1 MSGASLSIL
10 GLTATEERVYR
21 HFLRNPETSAE
32 DIHLLLHAP
41 REEVEKALAHLAEL
55 SLLRTGERG
64 TTASDP
70 EDAVGRLADLR
81 LRELHEQLRLV
92 TQSRHLVTELRAEQE
107 ARPLA
112 AQGVERMEILAQIR
126 DRIDDLAFF
135 AREEILSVE
144 PYTALTPENIAHARP
159 LDMRCL
165 RRGIR
170 IRSVVLKEALE
181 HPPTVSYLRELTAQG
196 ATIRVAGS
204 LSERILVYDRQT
216 ALVPV
221 DPADTSRGALVTQ
234 QAGLV
239 SNILA
244 LFEKIWDHATDLSAL
259 IAPADADA
267 QPLSANGL
275 TAIEQ
280 QVLEEMCRVAKDE
293 TGARNLDISVRT
305 YRRHVADLLRVL
317 DASSRP
323 HAALLAR
330 EKGWI

>member
-21 HFLRNPETSAE
+21 HFLRNPDTSAE
-32 DIHLLLHAP
+32 DIHVLLHAA
-41 REEVEKALAHLAEL
+41 REEVERVLERLTEL
-55 SLLRTGERG
+55 SLLRTGESGG
-64 TTASDP
+64 TVAADP
-70 EDAVGRLADLR
+70 ENAVDRLTDLR
-81 LRELHEQLRLV
+81 LRELHDQLRQV
-92 TQSRHLVTELRAEQE
+92 TQSRHLIAGLRAEQD
-107 ARPLA
+107 ARPLVT
-112 AQGVERMEILAQIR
+112 QGVERLEVLARLR

-144 PYTALTPENIAHARP
+144 PYTALTPENIAHSRP
-159 LDMRCL
+159 LDTRCL
-165 RRGIR
+165 RRGVR
-170 IRSVVLKEALE
+170 IRSVVLREALD
-181 HPPTVSYLRELTAQG
+181 HPPTVAYLRELTVQG
-196 ATIRVAGS
+196 AVIRVADS

-221 DPADTSRGALVTQ
+221 DPVDTARGALVTQ

-244 LFEKIWDHATDLSAL
+244 LFEKIWDHATDLPAL
-259 IAPADADA
+259 TDTESTSSGV
-267 QPLSANGL
+267 LSGV
-275 TAIEQ
+275 EQ

-305 YRRHVADLLRVL
+305 YRRHVADVLRIL
-317 DASSRP
+317 GASSRP

-330 EKGWI
+330 EKGLI